1 MSKVFYLKQVSF
13 CETSGIINKPLLVS
27 KNEKQLYYIANRLNI
42 ISEDDFVVVCAFDYY
57 PKICN
62 NISFLTYEDSD
73 FDWYCFDILDK
84 FYDLEENK
92 ELIEKSLLKNKRDK
106 EKKDERG
113 TVSIHKMK
121 INNHI
126 KRKEINNLLFLIN
139 SNYMDI
145 EYEKKLKLNGN
156 YWKKVLNDIK

>member
-13 CETSGIINKPLLVS
+13 CEISGIINKPLLVS
-27 KNEKQLYYIANRLNI
+27 TNEQQLYYIANRLNL
-42 ISEDDFVVVCAFDYY
+42 ISEDDFVVVCAFDYF
-57 PKICN
+57 PKNCN

-84 FYDLEENK
+84 FFDLEKNK

-106 EKKDERG
+106 EKKDESG
-113 TVSIHKMK
+113 IVSIHKMN

-156 YWKKVLNDIK
+156 YWKKSS